1 MWQIVINGPG
11 YFDTPYD
18 LPDGVTTL
26 GRAEEN
32 DIVLSGDLVSRR
44 HARFHVKGE
53 DLQVE
58 DLGSRNGSRLNGQP
72 LTGLMKVK
80 AGDVVNVGENT
91 LNVRQPAQV
100 ENAATQ
106 LVDLGAGNVRFF
118 NQGSSDIGGSVLLS
132 KDIKESVILRALDN
146 IAPFDMQSNP
156 FTESA
161 RDDKT
166 PPPVQMGSLFLLY
179 KAAELLATSKTL
191 QAFLEASID
200 RLMERVQA
208 TTAVVLVRHSSGT
221 LVPAAVRHGA
231 QLARGEVPV
240 SDAIVN
246 EALKKGTS
254 LLVSDVRDDR
264 RFRERESV
272 VLYGADQVL
281 CVPLGREQPFKG
293 VLYLNLK
300 GHEAQQLE
308 QILDLATALAHLIS
322 SALEKYQTTDKA
334 PAADRLRRAFERYFP
349 PDVVEKRVA
358 EFQKDGSLRATRLE
372 EKPCSVLYAEIA
384 GLNRWLTGVRPEQ
397 AMELLNDFYQRF
409 TGIVFSFEGSVAQTA
424 GESALGIFGS
434 PVAKGD
440 EALRAVRAALAL
452 KTDWDKYMSKRVEI
466 DRLKLRM
473 GIASGKIMVG
483 VVGMDTRLDFTAV
496 GEPVTV
502 SGLLTGQAEPGQV
515 LITGKTLA
523 LIGARFD
530 VNPLGEKVLRQG
542 LKQAVFD
549 VLEED
554 MAQLTSPGLTK
565 SS

>member
-18 LPDGVTTL
+18 LPEGVTTL

-53 DLQVE
+53 ELQVE
-58 DLGSRNGSRLNGQP
+58 DLGSRNGSRHNGQP
-72 LTGLMKVK
+72 LTGMVKVN

-91 LNVRQPAQV
+91 LNVRKPARV

-106 LVDLGAGNVRFF
+106 LVDLGAGNIRFF
-118 NQGSSDIGGSVLLS
+118 GNDSDVGGAVLLS
-132 KDIKESVILRALDN
+132 KDIKQSVILRALDN
-146 IAPFDMQSNP
+146 IAPFDMQANP
-156 FTESA
+156 FADEGA

-166 PPPVQMGSLFLLY
+166 PPPVQMGNLFLLY

-208 TTAVVLVRHSSGT
+208 TTAVVLVRHSTGA
-221 LVPAAVRHGA
+221 LVPAAVRHGSL
-231 QLARGEVPV
+231 LARGEVPV
-240 SDAIVN
+240 SDGIVN
-246 EALKKGTS
+246 EALKKGAA

-308 QILDLATALAHLIS
+308 QVLDLATALAHLIS
-322 SALEKYQTTDKA
+322 SALEKYQVTDKA
-334 PAADRLRRAFERYFP
+334 PAADRLLHSFERYFP
-349 PDVVEKRVA
+349 PDVAQKRVA
-358 EFQKDGSLRATRLE
+358 EFVKDGSLRATKME
-372 EKPCSVLYAEIA
+372 ERQCTVLYADLA
-384 GLNRWLTGVRPEQ
+384 GLNRWLQGARPEQ
-397 AMELLNDFYQRF
+397 AMEVLNDFYQRF
-409 TGIVFSFEGSVAQTA
+409 TGIVFSFEGSVAQTS
-424 GESALGIFGS
+424 GESALAVFGS
-434 PVAKGD
+434 PIAKGD
-440 EALRAVRAALAL
+440 DALRAVRSALAL
-452 KTDWDKYMSKRVEI
+452 KADWGKHMSKRAEI
-466 DRLKLRM
+466 DRLRLRM
-473 GIASGKIMVG
+473 GLSSGKIMVG
-483 VVGMDTRLDFTAV
+483 MVGIDTRLDFTAV
-496 GEPVTV
+496 GDSVTI
-502 SGLLTGQAEPGQV
+502 STLLAAQAEPGQV
-515 LITGKTLA
+515 LIAGKTLA

-530 VNPLGEKVLRQG
+530 VNPLGEKVLRPG
-542 LKQAVFD
+542 VKTPVFD

-554 MAQLTSPGLTK
+554 MAQLTSPGLPK
-565 SS
+565 SP